1 MRALYLA
8 PIALLLAAC
17 GSAPDPDAVIETVRA
32 TEQAQLQAIQA
43 KDLRG
48 AVRNYDHDATLMAA
62 GRAPVAGAEAIEASF
77 ETMLAD
83 PNLALTIEPGPAWAS
98 ASGDLAVT
106 TFTGQVTTTDPA
118 TTKAVTLPVRNETVW
133 RKAEGAPWK
142 IVSEHNVALPAV
154 SLAAAD

>member
-1 MRALYLA
+1 MRTLYLA
-8 PIALLLAAC
+8 PTALLLAAC
-17 GSAPDPDAVIETVRA
+17 GSSSDPEAVLETVRA

-48 AVRNYDHDATLMAA
+48 AVRNYDQDATLMAA
-62 GRAPVAGAEAIEASF
+62 GQAPVAGTEAIEASF

-83 PNLALTIEPGPAWAS
+83 PNWALTIESGPAWAS

-106 TFTGQVTTTDPA
+106 TFTGRVTTTDPA
-118 TTKAVTLPVRNETVW
+118 TMKAVTVPIRNETVW

-154 SLAAAD
+154 NLAAAD